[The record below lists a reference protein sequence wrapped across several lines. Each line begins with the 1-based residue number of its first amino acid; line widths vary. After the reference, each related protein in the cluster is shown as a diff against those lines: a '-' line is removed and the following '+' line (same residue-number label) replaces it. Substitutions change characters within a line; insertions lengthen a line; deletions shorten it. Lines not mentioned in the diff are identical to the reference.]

1 MFGRFV
7 ALLAGIAGA
16 VAASQAPAFTGQ
28 YRQNL
33 AGRVAELEII
43 VARFDENISRIGY
56 DRSRALD
63 ECSVAERLLGA
74 LCDGINA
81 DIARLTTLQAHQA
94 ALNAAQP
101 WMRPLVLARE
111 VRPEIAQSAWDSYQP
126 AMPTTPEGAGYAG
139 GGFVLLYALF
149 ALLAAPFRR
158 RPKRRFAY

>member
-63 ECSVAERLLGA
+63 E
-74 LCDGINA
+74 
-81 DIARLTTLQAHQA
+81 
-94 ALNAAQP
+94 
-101 WMRPLVLARE
+101 
-111 VRPEIAQSAWDSYQP
+111 
-126 AMPTTPEGAGYAG
+126 
-139 GGFVLLYALF
+139 
-149 ALLAAPFRR
+149 
-158 RPKRRFAY
+158 